1 MNEELISIIVPV
13 YNKKKYLYCVLESIR
28 KQEFNDF
35 ECILVDDGSTD
46 GSQNICDVFSKKDTR
61 FITVHM
67 SNSGVS
73 NARNTGL
80 KRARGSYI
88 TFIDADDSID
98 FNYLKKL
105 ADDIENTGADFIIT
119 GMKKYWEDTN
129 NVEYL
134 KTPINGLYT
143 FKEILPQFAEIQLK
157 TGIFGFCCGK
167 IFKKEI
173 ANNIF
178 FDASISLAE
187 DFDFY
192 LKIYP
197 KVKKVYFDAECFY
210 GYLQESSNN
219 SVKSDNQIDYLTQL
233 KINLRY
239 REFLKYMNSYSNNN
253 QNIIDSRVNDYIYFV
268 ILYSNRKN
276 IKNNVTELY
285 KLINNDDIITNSNLS
300 LKSIILWLIKFKR
313 VSSIKFVLC
322 IYDFLRQFRR
332 R

>member
-1 MNEELISIIVPV
+1 MCKLSIIVPV

>member
-1 MNEELISIIVPV
+1 MCKLSIIVPV

-28 KQEFNDF
+28 QQEFNDF

-80 KRARGSYI
+80 MRARGKYI

-98 FNYLKKL
+98 IDYLKKL
-105 ADDIENTGADFIIT
+105 VDDIENTGVDLVIT

-178 FDASISLAE
+178 FDVSISLAE

-239 REFLKYMNSYSNNN
+239 REFLKCMNSYSNNN

>member
-1 MNEELISIIVPV
+1 MCKVSIIVPV
-13 YNKKKYLYCVLESIR
+13 YNKKKYLNGVLENIQ

-46 GSQNICDVFSKKDTR
+46 GSQNICDVFSKKDSR
-61 FITVHM
+61 FLTLHM

-80 KRARGSYI
+80 KRARGKYI

-98 FNYLKKL
+98 INYLKKL
-105 ADDIENTGADFIIT
+105 VGDIENTGADFVIT

-173 ANNIF
+173 AYNIF

-233 KINLRY
+233 QINLRY
-239 REFLKYMNSYSNNN
+239 REFLKNMNSYSNKN

-276 IKNNVTELY
+276 IKNKVTELY
-285 KLINNDDIITNSNLS
+285 KLITKDDIIIDSNLS
-300 LKSIILWLIKFKR
+300 LKNIILWLTKFKR
-313 VSSIKFVLC
+313 VNLIKFVLC

>member
-1 MNEELISIIVPV
+1 MCKVSIIVPV
-13 YNKKKYLYCVLESIR
+13 FNKKKYLNGVLESIR
-28 KQEFNDF
+28 QQEFNDF

-80 KRARGSYI
+80 KRARGKYI

-98 FNYLKKL
+98 INYLKKL
-105 ADDIENTGADFIIT
+105 VDDIENTGADLVIT

-134 KTPINGLYT
+134 KTPINGLYA

-173 ANNIF
+173 VNNIF

-239 REFLKYMNSYSNNN
+239 REFLKYMNSYSNDN

-285 KLINNDDIITNSNLS
+285 KLINNDDIITNLS

>member
-1 MNEELISIIVPV
+1 MCKLSIIVPV

-28 KQEFNDF
+28 QQEFNDF

-80 KRARGSYI
+80 KRARGKYI

-98 FNYLKKL
+98 INYLKKL
-105 ADDIENTGADFIIT
+105 VDDIENTGADLVIT

-178 FDASISLAE
+178 FDVSISLAE

-313 VSSIKFVLC
+313 VSYIKFVLC

>member
-1 MNEELISIIVPV
+1 MCKVSIIVPV
-13 YNKKKYLYCVLESIR
+13 YNKKKYLNGVLENIQ

-46 GSQNICDVFSKKDTR
+46 GSQNICDVFSKKDSR
-61 FITVHM
+61 FLTLHM

-80 KRARGSYI
+80 MRARGKYI

-98 FNYLKKL
+98 TNYLKKL
-105 ADDIENTGADFIIT
+105 VDDIENTGADLAIT

-129 NVEYL
+129 KVEYL
-134 KTPINGLYT
+134 KTPINGFHA
-143 FKEILPQFAEIQLK
+143 FKEILSQFAEIQLK

-173 ANNIF
+173 AKNIF

-197 KVKKVYFDAECFY
+197 KVRKVYFDTECFY

-233 KINLRY
+233 QINLRY
-239 REFLKYMNSYSNNN
+239 REFLKNMNSYSNKN

-276 IKNNVTELY
+276 IKNKVTELY
-285 KLINNDDIITNSNLS
+285 KLITKDDIIIDSNLS
-300 LKSIILWLIKFKR
+300 LKNIILWLTKFKR
-313 VSSIKFVLC
+313 VNLIKFVLC

>member
-1 MNEELISIIVPV
+1 MCKVSIIVPV
-13 YNKKKYLYCVLESIR
+13 YNKKKYLNGVLDNIQ

-46 GSQNICDVFSKKDTR
+46 GSQNICDIFSKIDSR
-61 FITVHM
+61 FITIHM

-80 KRARGSYI
+80 RRARGKYI

-98 FNYLKKL
+98 INYLEKL
-105 ADDIENTGADFIIT
+105 INDIENTRADLVIT

-129 NVEYL
+129 KVEYL
-134 KTPINGLYT
+134 KTPINGLYA
-143 FKEILPQFAEIQLK
+143 FNEILPQFAEIQLN

-167 IFKKEI
+167 IFKREI
-173 ANNIF
+173 VNNIF

-197 KVKKVYFDAECFY
+197 KVRKVYFDSECFY

-233 KINLRY
+233 QINLRY
-239 REFLKYMNSYSNNN
+239 REFLKYMNFYSNNN
-253 QNIIDSRVNDYIYFV
+253 QYIIDSRVNDYIYFV

-276 IKNNVTELY
+276 IKNRVTELY
-285 KLINNDDIITNSNLS
+285 KLINNDDIIIDSNLS
-300 LKSIILWLIKFKR
+300 LKNIILWLTRFKR
-313 VSSIKFVLC
+313 VNFIKFVLC

-332 R
+332 I

>member
-1 MNEELISIIVPV
+1 MCKVSIIVPV
-13 YNKKKYLYCVLESIR
+13 FNKKKYLNGVLESIR
-28 KQEFNDF
+28 QQEFNDF

-80 KRARGSYI
+80 KRARGKYI

-98 FNYLKKL
+98 INYLKKL
-105 ADDIENTGADFIIT
+105 VDDIENTGADLVIT

-134 KTPINGLYT
+134 KTPINGLYA

-173 ANNIF
+173 VNNIF

-239 REFLKYMNSYSNNN
+239 REFLKYMNSYSNDN

-322 IYDFLRQFRR
+322 IYDFFRQFRR

>member
-1 MNEELISIIVPV
+1 MCKVSIIVPV
-13 YNKKKYLYCVLESIR
+13 FNKKKYLNGVLESIR
-28 KQEFNDF
+28 QQEFNDF

-80 KRARGSYI
+80 KRARGKYI

-98 FNYLKKL
+98 INYLKKL
-105 ADDIENTGADFIIT
+105 VDDIENTGADLVIT

-134 KTPINGLYT
+134 KTPINGLYA

-173 ANNIF
+173 VNNIF

-239 REFLKYMNSYSNNN
+239 REFLKYMNSYSNDN

-276 IKNNVTELY
+276 IKNNVIELY

>member
-1 MNEELISIIVPV
+1 MCKLSIIVPV

-134 KTPINGLYT
+134 KIPINGLYT

>member
-1 MNEELISIIVPV
+1 MCKVSIIVPV
-13 YNKKKYLYCVLESIR
+13 YNKKKYLTCVLENIQ

-46 GSQNICDVFSKKDTR
+46 GSQNICDVFSKKDSR

-73 NARNTGL
+73 IARNTGL
-80 KRARGSYI
+80 MRAQGKYI

-98 FNYLKKL
+98 TNYLKKL
-105 ADDIENTGADFIIT
+105 IDDIENTGADLVIV
-119 GMKKYWEDTN
+119 GMKKYWEN
-129 NVEYL
+129 NNKVEYL
-134 KTPINGLYT
+134 KTPINGLYA

-167 IFKKEI
+167 MFKKEI
-173 ANNIF
+173 VNSNF
-178 FDASISLAE
+178 FDVSISLAE

-197 KVKKVYFDAECFY
+197 KVRKIYFDVECFY

-233 KINLRY
+233 QINLHF
-239 REFLKYMNSYSNNN
+239 REFLKNMNSYSNNN
-253 QNIIDSRVNDYIYFV
+253 QDIIDSRINDYIYFV
-268 ILYSNRKN
+268 ILYSKRKD
-276 IKNNVTELY
+276 IKNKLTELY
-285 KLINNDDIITNSNLS
+285 KLINTDDIIINSNFS
-300 LKSIILWLIKFKR
+300 LKNIILWLTKFKK
-313 VSSIKFVLC
+313 VNSIKFVLC

>member
-1 MNEELISIIVPV
+1 MQTILLIS
-13 YNKKKYLYCVLESIR
+13 
-28 KQEFNDF
+28 
-35 ECILVDDGSTD
+35 
-46 GSQNICDVFSKKDTR
+46 
-61 FITVHM
+61 
-67 SNSGVS
+67 
-73 NARNTGL
+73 
-80 KRARGSYI
+80 
-88 TFIDADDSID
+88 
-98 FNYLKKL
+98 
-105 ADDIENTGADFIIT
+105 

-134 KTPINGLYT
+134 KTPINGLYA

-173 ANNIF
+173 VNNIF

-239 REFLKYMNSYSNNN
+239 REFLKYMNSYSNDN

>member
-1 MNEELISIIVPV
+1 MCKVSIIVPV
-13 YNKKKYLYCVLESIR
+13 FNKKKYLNGVLESIR
-28 KQEFNDF
+28 QQEFNDF

-80 KRARGSYI
+80 KRARGKYI

-98 FNYLKKL
+98 INYLKKL
-105 ADDIENTGADFIIT
+105 VDDIENTGADLVIT

-129 NVEYL
+129 NAEYL
-134 KTPINGLYT
+134 KTPINGLYA

-173 ANNIF
+173 VNNIF

-239 REFLKYMNSYSNNN
+239 REFLKYMNSYSNDN

>member
-1 MNEELISIIVPV
+1 MCKLSIIVPV

-167 IFKKEI
+167 IFKK
-173 ANNIF
+173 
-178 FDASISLAE
+178 
-187 DFDFY
+187 
-192 LKIYP
+192 
-197 KVKKVYFDAECFY
+197 
-210 GYLQESSNN
+210 
-219 SVKSDNQIDYLTQL
+219 
-233 KINLRY
+233 
-239 REFLKYMNSYSNNN
+239 
-253 QNIIDSRVNDYIYFV
+253 
-268 ILYSNRKN
+268 
-276 IKNNVTELY
+276 
-285 KLINNDDIITNSNLS
+285 
-300 LKSIILWLIKFKR
+300 
-313 VSSIKFVLC
+313 
-322 IYDFLRQFRR
+322 
-332 R
+332 

>member
-1 MNEELISIIVPV
+1 MCKLSIIVPV

-28 KQEFNDF
+28 QQEFNDF

-80 KRARGSYI
+80 MRARGKYI

-98 FNYLKKL
+98 IDYLKKL
-105 ADDIENTGADFIIT
+105 VDDIENTGADFVIT

-178 FDASISLAE
+178 FDVSISLAE

-192 LKIYP
+192 LKIYS

-239 REFLKYMNSYSNNN
+239 REFLKCMNSYSNNN

>member
-1 MNEELISIIVPV
+1 MCKVSIIVPV
-13 YNKKKYLYCVLESIR
+13 YNKKKYLNCVLENIQ

-134 KTPINGLYT
+134 KTPINGLY
-143 FKEILPQFAEIQLK
+143 
-157 TGIFGFCCGK
+157 
-167 IFKKEI
+167 
-173 ANNIF
+173 
-178 FDASISLAE
+178 
-187 DFDFY
+187 
-192 LKIYP
+192 
-197 KVKKVYFDAECFY
+197 
-210 GYLQESSNN
+210 
-219 SVKSDNQIDYLTQL
+219 
-233 KINLRY
+233 
-239 REFLKYMNSYSNNN
+239 
-253 QNIIDSRVNDYIYFV
+253 
-268 ILYSNRKN
+268 
-276 IKNNVTELY
+276 
-285 KLINNDDIITNSNLS
+285 
-300 LKSIILWLIKFKR
+300 
-313 VSSIKFVLC
+313 
-322 IYDFLRQFRR
+322 
-332 R
+332 

>member
-1 MNEELISIIVPV
+1 MCKVSIIVPV
-13 YNKKKYLYCVLESIR
+13 FNKKKYLNGVLESIR
-28 KQEFNDF
+28 QQEFNDF

-80 KRARGSYI
+80 KQARGKYI

-98 FNYLKKL
+98 INYLKKL
-105 ADDIENTGADFIIT
+105 VDDIENTGADLVIT
-119 GMKKYWEDTN
+119 GMKKYWEDTSK
-129 NVEYL
+129 VEYL

-178 FDASISLAE
+178 FDVSISLAE

>member
-1 MNEELISIIVPV
+1 MCKLSIIVPV

-28 KQEFNDF
+28 QQEFNDF

-80 KRARGSYI
+80 MRARGKYI

-98 FNYLKKL
+98 IDYLKKL
-105 ADDIENTGADFIIT
+105 VDDIENTGVDLVIT

>member
-1 MNEELISIIVPV
+1 MCKVSIIIPV

-28 KQEFNDF
+28 QQEFNDF

-46 GSQNICDVFSKKDTR
+46 GSQNICDVFSKKDSR

-80 KRARGSYI
+80 KRARGKYI

-98 FNYLKKL
+98 INYLKKL
-105 ADDIENTGADFIIT
+105 ADDIENTGADFVIT

-129 NVEYL
+129 KVEYL

>member
-1 MNEELISIIVPV
+1 MCKVSIIVPV
-13 YNKKKYLYCVLESIR
+13 FNKKKYLNGVLESIR
-28 KQEFNDF
+28 QQEFNDF

-80 KRARGSYI
+80 KRARGKYI

-98 FNYLKKL
+98 INYFKKL
-105 ADDIENTGADFIIT
+105 VDDIENTGADLVIT

-134 KTPINGLYT
+134 KTPINGLYA

-173 ANNIF
+173 VNNIF

-239 REFLKYMNSYSNNN
+239 REFLKYMNSYSNDN

>member
-1 MNEELISIIVPV
+1 MCKVSIIVPV
-13 YNKKKYLYCVLESIR
+13 YNKKKYLNCVLENIQ

-46 GSQNICDVFSKKDTR
+46 GSQDICDVFSKKDSR
-61 FITVHM
+61 FITIHM

-105 ADDIENTGADFIIT
+105 ADDIENTGADFVIT

-129 NVEYL
+129 KVEYL
-134 KTPINGLYT
+134 KTPINGLYA

-239 REFLKYMNSYSNNN
+239 REFLKYMNSYSNSN

>member
-1 MNEELISIIVPV
+1 MKLSVIVPV
-13 YNKKKYLYCVLESIR
+13 YNKKKYLNCVLENIQ

-46 GSQNICDVFSKKDTR
+46 GSQDICDLFSKKDSR
-61 FITVHM
+61 FITIHM
-67 SNSGVS
+67 SNSGAS

-80 KRARGSYI
+80 KRARGKYI

-98 FNYLKKL
+98 INYLKKL
-105 ADDIENTGADFIIT
+105 VDDIENTGADLVIT

-129 NVEYL
+129 KVEYL

-143 FKEILPQFAEIQLK
+143 FKEILPQFAEIQLNS
-157 TGIFGFCCGK
+157 GIFGFCCGK

-178 FDASISLAE
+178 FDSSISLAE

-197 KVKKVYFDAECFY
+197 KVRKVYFDSECFY

-233 KINLRY
+233 QINLRY

-276 IKNNVTELY
+276 IKNIVTEIY
-285 KLINNDDIITNSNLS
+285 KLINNGDFIIDSNLS
-300 LKSIILWLIKFKR
+300 LKNIILWLTKLKR
-313 VSSIKFVLC
+313 VDSIKFVLC
-322 IYDFLRQFRR
+322 VYDFLRQFRR

>member
-1 MNEELISIIVPV
+1 MCKLSIIVPV

-28 KQEFNDF
+28 QQEFNDF

-80 KRARGSYI
+80 KRARGKYI

-98 FNYLKKL
+98 INYLKKL
-105 ADDIENTGADFIIT
+105 VDDIENTGADLVIT
-119 GMKKYWEDTN
+119 SMKKYWEDTN

-173 ANNIF
+173 SNNIF

-313 VSSIKFVLC
+313 VSSIKFVLR

>member
-1 MNEELISIIVPV
+1 MCKVSIIVPV
-13 YNKKKYLYCVLESIR
+13 FNKKKYLNGVLESIR
-28 KQEFNDF
+28 QQEFNDF
-35 ECILVDDGSTD
+35 ECILVDDGSID

-67 SNSGVS
+67 SNAGVS

-80 KRARGSYI
+80 KRARGKYI

-98 FNYLKKL
+98 INYLKKL
-105 ADDIENTGADFIIT
+105 VDDIENTGADLVIT

-134 KTPINGLYT
+134 KTPINGLYA

-173 ANNIF
+173 VNNIF

-239 REFLKYMNSYSNNN
+239 REFLKYMNSYSNDN

>member
-1 MNEELISIIVPV
+1 MCKLSIIVPV

-28 KQEFNDF
+28 QQEFNDF

-80 KRARGSYI
+80 MRARGKYI

-98 FNYLKKL
+98 IDYLKKL
-105 ADDIENTGADFIIT
+105 VDDIENTGVDLVIT

-178 FDASISLAE
+178 FDVSISLAE
-187 DFDFY
+187 DFDLY

-239 REFLKYMNSYSNNN
+239 REFLKCMNSYSNNN

>member
-1 MNEELISIIVPV
+1 MCKVSIIVPV
-13 YNKKKYLYCVLESIR
+13 YNKKKYLNCVLENIQ

-35 ECILVDDGSTD
+35 ECILVDDGSID
-46 GSQNICDVFSKKDTR
+46 GSQNICDVFSKKDSR

-80 KRARGSYI
+80 MRARGKYI

-98 FNYLKKL
+98 INYLKKL
-105 ADDIENTGADFIIT
+105 VDDIENTGADLVIT

-178 FDASISLAE
+178 FDVSISLAE

-239 REFLKYMNSYSNNN
+239 REFLKYMNSYSNSN

>member
-1 MNEELISIIVPV
+1 MCKVSIIVPV
-13 YNKKKYLYCVLESIR
+13 FNKKKYLNGVLESIR
-28 KQEFNDF
+28 QQEFNDF

-80 KRARGSYI
+80 KRARGKYI

-98 FNYLKKL
+98 INYLKKL
-105 ADDIENTGADFIIT
+105 VDDIENTGADLVIT

-134 KTPINGLYT
+134 KTPINGLYA

-173 ANNIF
+173 VNNIF

-239 REFLKYMNSYSNNN
+239 REFLKYMNSYSNDN

>member
-1 MNEELISIIVPV
+1 MCKLSIIVPV

-285 KLINNDDIITNSNLS
+285 KLINNDDIITNSNIS
-300 LKSIILWLIKFKR
+300 LKSIILWLIKFNR